1 MSPYARGDLRRA
13 SSPVRSQQ
21 RGNRHDRCWHFSE
34 VAQPVSDVRSCT
46 HCGNRAAP
54 VSPLMRGDRL
64 REAIQLSAKQVWIA
78 SSLSLLAM
86 TNSTRKTARR
96 QITFVFSEMAC
107 PAPFAKIFRFAPDPN
122 HFYIDHVLS
131 HRGALRT
138 SRTRGG
144 MRWTRAAHVTNG
156 ADADGEVVW
165 S

>member
-96 QITFVFSEMAC
+96 ANHFVFSEMAC
-107 PAPFAKIFRFAPDPN
+107 QNISFRAGPKSLLYRSRP
-122 HFYIDHVLS
+122 VPQ
-131 HRGALRT
+131 RGV
-138 SRTRGG
+138 
-144 MRWTRAAHVTNG
+144 AHVTNAG
-156 ADADGEVVW
+156 RDAVDAGSARDEW
-165 S
+165 C